1 MPNPDRINHVDA
13 PESEMSSRVGGPQG
27 KLIQKIRIGKTD
39 RNVLVFLTFIVAMG
53 SVTAANIIE
62 LWDQVKVPPAPK
74 LVATNVKAGE
84 TALLLLDIEQLTCNQ
99 ERRPRCVEAVPG
111 MSKFLA
117 RARDAHMP
125 IFYSNTG
132 SGSRETILFPVAPK
146 DDEPIVKAS
155 VNKFFQTKL
164 DEYLKAKNTKTV
176 IVCGTTAS
184 GAALHTA
191 TGAAQHGYKVV
202 LPVDCIPG
210 SSLYEEQS
218 TVWSL
223 INGPGTGRAL
233 TATTLD
239 LIKID

>member
-1 MPNPDRINHVDA
+1 MPNPDQMNHVNA
-13 PESEMSSRVGGPQG
+13 LLPETSSQVGGPQG
-27 KLIQKIRIGKTD
+27 KPIQRKIGKSVHK
-39 RNVLVFLTFIVAMG
+39 VLVFLASIVAMS
-53 SVTAANIIE
+53 SVTAANVIE
-62 LWDQVKVPPAPK
+62 MWDQVKAPPVPKFA
-74 LVATNVKAGE
+74 AINVKADE

-111 MSKFLA
+111 MAKFLERA
-117 RARDAHMP
+117 RAAHMP
-125 IFYSNTG
+125 VFYSNTG
-132 SGSRETILFPVAPK
+132 SGSRETILAPVAPR
-146 DDEPIVKAS
+146 DDEPIVKSS

-164 DEYLKAKNTKTV
+164 DEYLKAKNVKTV
-176 IVCGTTAS
+176 IVCGTTAF

-191 TGAAQHGYKVV
+191 TGAAQQGYKVV

-223 INGPGTGRAL
+223 INGPGTGRVL